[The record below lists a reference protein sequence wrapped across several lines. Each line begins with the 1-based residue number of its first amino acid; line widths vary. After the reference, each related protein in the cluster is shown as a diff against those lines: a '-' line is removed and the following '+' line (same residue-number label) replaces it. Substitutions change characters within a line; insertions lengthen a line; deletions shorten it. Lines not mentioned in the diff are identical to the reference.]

1 MKVLIDTQILIWFQ
15 NDSPKLNYDIQDL
28 IRDEANEIW
37 VSSISFYEIAIK
49 HKLGKLPDV
58 SSSVKDFMAKART
71 DNFLVLGL
79 DDTHIAAY
87 SDIPFRSAS
96 SAKSDHP
103 DPFDRMILAT
113 AFAENIPIVSADSK
127 FVLYTDLISLIK
139 A

>member
-37 VSSISFYEIAIK
+37 VSPASFFEIAIK
-49 HKLGKLPDV
+49 HKTGKLPEV
-58 SSSVKDFMAKART
+58 ASSVQEFMAQARI
-71 DNFLVLGL
+71 DNFFVFGL
-79 DDTHIAAY
+79 DDRHIAAY
-87 SDIPFRSAS
+87 NEIPFRKAPLD
-96 SAKSDHP
+96 KDEHK

-113 AFAENIPIVSADSK
+113 ALAENIPIVSADSK
-127 FVLYTDLISLIK
+127 FVLYTDLVSLIP